1 MILKLHA
8 EIAWS
13 TESRITIDQK
23 NVANDVRNQMIHNL
37 FGQSL
42 TFVSSL
48 FFFCKD
54 NALNVYS
61 NRLNCEKTVLIY
73 SNVNS

>member
-13 TESRITIDQK
+13 TESQITIDQK

-42 TFVSSL
+42 AFVSCL
-48 FFFCKD
+48 F
-54 NALNVYS
+54 L
-61 NRLNCEKTVLIY
+61 
-73 SNVNS
+73 